1 MNILLGG
8 KSTIEPVIEEAGVYF
23 ASGSVVLQKNI
34 LQMRNFRFR
43 YKRYRR

>member
-23 ASGSVVLQKNI
+23 ASGSVVLKNKKYFADEE
-34 LQMRNFRFR
+34 L
-43 YKRYRR
+43 